1 MMEKQL
7 PVLDKALAKTGHL
20 VGDKL
25 TLADINLFPIAFYL
39 QRFPESK
46 AMMQGQKHLTGFVER
61 MLARESVKA
70 TTPPP
75 PPKKT

>member
-1 MMEKQL
+1 MALCRAMTKRL

-25 TLADINLFPIAFYL
+25 TLADVNLFPIAFYL

-46 AMMQGQKHLTGFVER
+46 ALMQEQST
-61 MLARESVKA
+61 
-70 TTPPP
+70 
-75 PPKKT
+75 